1 MNNDTQNMIA
11 ILERQASTLAQLAD
25 IAQTQR
31 DAAHGGDIDAID
43 RLLDQR
49 LAIAEALAQVEAELA
64 SISEQLDRARSAGGP
79 EVAIL
84 SKSKVLAGEIAAQDA
99 LTLSELGA
107 IRDELASQIAATE
120 KGRRAGVAYA
130 EPSAPSTE
138 LRISA

>member
-64 SISEQLDRARSAGGP
+64 SISEHLDRARAAHEHVGRLHVPVDGPQGPARDGARGVVGRVQGAGHTRAELERG
-79 EVAIL
+79 
-84 SKSKVLAGEIAAQDA
+84 AG
-99 LTLSELGA
+99 
-107 IRDELASQIAATE
+107 
-120 KGRRAGVAYA
+120 
-130 EPSAPSTE
+130 
-138 LRISA
+138 